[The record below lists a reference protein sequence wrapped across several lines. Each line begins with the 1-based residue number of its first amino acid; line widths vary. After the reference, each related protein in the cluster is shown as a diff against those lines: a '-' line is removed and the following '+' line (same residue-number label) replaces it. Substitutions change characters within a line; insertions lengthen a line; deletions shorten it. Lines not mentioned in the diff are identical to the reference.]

1 MKVTYLNPF
10 KLKKVV
16 KLSGTLDDNVCV
28 PKSTEI
34 NANINDISIL
44 PAHRNDV
51 YSMHPNS
58 GLIQI

>member
-1 MKVTYLNPF
+1 
-10 KLKKVV
+10 LKKVV